1 MVPTSFTTQQDA
13 EIVKAFFVDKDTS
26 AYIQPLEQV
35 RLLFSIPFSRMIVLN
50 MRLVQGL
57 DTLRSRARWLERDT
71 QDVAQWLRQKGYLV

>member
-1 MVPTSFTTQQDA
+1 
-13 EIVKAFFVDKDTS
+13 
-26 AYIQPLEQV
+26 
-35 RLLFSIPFSRMIVLN
+35 MIVLN